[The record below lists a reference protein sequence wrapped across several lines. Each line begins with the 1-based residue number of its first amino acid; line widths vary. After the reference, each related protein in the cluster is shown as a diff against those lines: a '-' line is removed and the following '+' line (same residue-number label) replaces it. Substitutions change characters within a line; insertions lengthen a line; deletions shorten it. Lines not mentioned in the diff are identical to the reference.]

1 MTSFFM
7 VNSSRSA
14 GLSSVDLNAVPM
26 TTLILFCSMM
36 WIGTSP
42 GGTGGGVKVT
52 TVAIALM
59 NVLSLA
65 KGKESIEIYRR
76 RIASESVHKAFA
88 IIVLSI
94 IVIGIAFL
102 MLSFSDSGLPTKSL
116 FFEALSAYT
125 TSGLSLGITSSLS
138 PIGKMVIIVTMFV
151 GRVGT
156 LTLLVAFIKN
166 TRNKSYVYPREKIL
180 F

>member
-1 MTSFFM
+1 
-7 VNSSRSA
+7 
-14 GLSSVDLNAVPM
+14 
-26 TTLILFCSMM
+26 
-36 WIGTSP
+36 
-42 GGTGGGVKVT
+42 
-52 TVAIALM
+52 
-59 NVLSLA
+59 
-65 KGKESIEIYRR
+65 
-76 RIASESVHKAFA
+76 
-88 IIVLSI
+88 VLSI